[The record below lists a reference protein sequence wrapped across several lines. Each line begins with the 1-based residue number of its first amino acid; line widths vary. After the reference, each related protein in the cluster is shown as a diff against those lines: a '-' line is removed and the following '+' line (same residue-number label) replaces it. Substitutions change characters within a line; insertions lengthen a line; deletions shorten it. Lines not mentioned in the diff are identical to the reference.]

1 MAYPYDNYLIVHQKN
16 SCQNTCIKYILRTSR
31 QTITNAIHTKT
42 YVYVSRLSKVGVEVG
57 VSAILLLSITMQ
69 MDLVPTGQLQTTS
82 KPVTISL
89 IFISF
94 NNTKSLEA
102 TSVNLIVQRV
112 AERCEKLQILYLTP
126 VSRSIRKISNI

>member
-1 MAYPYDNYLIVHQKN
+1 MAYPYDNYLIVHKKN

-102 TSVNLIVQRV
+102 TSVNSIVQRV
-112 AERCEKLQILYLTP
+112 AERCEKL
-126 VSRSIRKISNI
+126 KI